1 MILLETRPTAAECW
15 VIACD
20 VCGHALDPGELDAT
34 DGGWS
39 TQRAAYDAADARGWQ
54 TDVLEVGRDLCPPCQ
69 VGIKNTD
76 SAETGEIED
85 AT

>member
-20 VCGHALDPGELDAT
+20 VCGDALDPGELDAP

-39 TQRAAYDAADARGWQ
+39 TQRGAYDAAEARGWQ
-54 TDVLEVGRDLCPPCQ
+54 TDVLEVGRDLCPAH
-69 VGIKNTD
+69 VL
-76 SAETGEIED
+76 TGGL
-85 AT
+85 A